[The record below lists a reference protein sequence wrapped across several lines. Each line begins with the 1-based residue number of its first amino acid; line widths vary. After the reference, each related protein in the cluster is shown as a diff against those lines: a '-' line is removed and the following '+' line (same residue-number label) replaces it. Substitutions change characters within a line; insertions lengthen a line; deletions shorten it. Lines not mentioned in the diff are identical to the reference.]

1 MNTAQLSTLL
11 PADFSN
17 NSRAWVYQSSRPFQ
31 EKEVTEIDEQL
42 YHFYSQWQSH
52 GDEVKGW
59 AKLLFHQFIV
69 VLADE
74 EATGVSG
81 CSTDSMV
88 RIIKSIE
95 RQYSVQLFDRLTLTF
110 LVKDKAEMLPLQQ
123 VGYALEKGYLTPE
136 TPFFN
141 NTITSKAQLLS
152 EWVVPLKNSWLATR
166 LGLQ

>member
-1 MNTAQLSTLL
+1 MDTAQLYALL
-11 PADFSN
+11 PEDFSN
-17 NSRAWVYQSSRPFQ
+17 SSRAWVYQSSRPFTD
-31 EKEVTEIDEQL
+31 KEVAEINEQL
-42 YHFYSQWQSH
+42 EQFYLQWQSH

-95 RQYSVQLFDRLTLTF
+95 RQYSVQLFDRMTLTF

-152 EWVVPLKNSWLATR
+152 QWIVPLKDSWLAAR
-166 LGLQ
+166 VGL